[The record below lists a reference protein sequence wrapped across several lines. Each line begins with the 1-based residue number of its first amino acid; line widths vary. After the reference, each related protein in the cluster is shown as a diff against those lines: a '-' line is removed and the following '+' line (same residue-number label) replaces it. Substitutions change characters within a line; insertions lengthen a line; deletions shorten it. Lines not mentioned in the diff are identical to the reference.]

1 MMPEVGGRVGA
12 WMAWAVGVVMRVW
25 VWAVVAAFLAMGQQ
39 ALAET
44 RVALVVGNS
53 AYSSAPAL
61 SNPLNDARDMS
72 AALKA
77 AGFTVVE
84 ALDADRRKFDGAL
97 RAFADQLGK
106 ADVAVFFYAGH
117 GIQVGQQN
125 YLVPVDA
132 KLERERD
139 LEFEA
144 VQLDFVMRQLEI
156 DREGKTTI
164 VFLDACRDN
173 PFARNLARS
182 MGTRG
187 TSVGRGL
194 AAAATGLGTFIAYS
208 TQPGNVALDGDGR
221 NSPFTSA
228 LVRHMGD
235 KGRNLPA
242 TLIEVRKDVVA
253 ATGGKQVPW
262 DHSAMTGEFFFTGGA
277 SSPSPGTIAAAPK
290 GTDVDVA
297 ALQER
302 LRKLEDEA
310 KKREMAAAKPAL
322 PVNVG
327 PRVRINSKPV
337 ATMTIAENTRID
349 GIKIREGRQPSPSAC
364 RDACEAEPDCAGFQ
378 HGRRMPVMGMCQ
390 LFARIDAQSE
400 DQAWRSG
407 VRPDAVPQGPEVAEP
422 VASRKIAAKI
432 GVPMSRKEQGF
443 EIYEGVSV
451 MGDQIKMSSA
461 DSPSG
466 CRAVCRNTP
475 GCAAAV
481 YNDFFKGKNV
491 ACQVYGEINSVMKTP
506 SSIIMVRGD

>member
-1 MMPEVGGRVGA
+1 M
-12 WMAWAVGVVMRVW
+12 
-25 VWAVVAAFLAMGQQ
+25 AVVAVFVTLGVCEAR
-39 ALAET
+39 AET
-44 RVALVVGNS
+44 RVALVIGNS
-53 AYSSAPAL
+53 AYQAAPAL
-61 SNPLNDARDMS
+61 TNPLNDARDMS
-72 AALKA
+72 TALKA

-117 GIQVGQQN
+117 GMQVGQQN
-125 YLVPVDA
+125 YLIPVDA

-144 VQLDFVMRQLEI
+144 VQLDFVLRQLEI

-173 PFARNLARS
+173 PFARNLSRS

-228 LVRHMGD
+228 LVRHMAD

-242 TLIEVRKDVVA
+242 TLIEVRKDVVG

-262 DHSAMTGEFFFTGGA
+262 DHSAMTGEFFFAGEAAGVSQGSIA
-277 SSPSPGTIAAAPK
+277 VAPNGTA
-290 GTDVDVA
+290 VDVA

-302 LRKLEDEA
+302 LRKLEDDA
-310 KKREMAAAKPAL
+310 KKRDAAGAAKPVATVVP
-322 PVNVG
+322 PVT
-327 PRVRINSKPV
+327 PRSKPN
-337 ATMTIAENTRID
+337 ATMTIAENVRID
-349 GIKIREGRQPSPSAC
+349 GIKIKEERQPNPNAC
-364 RDACEAEPDCAGFQ
+364 RDACEADPDCAGFQ
-378 HGRRMPVMGMCQ
+378 HGRRNPVMGQCQ
-390 LFARIDAQSE
+390 LYARVDARYE
-400 DQAWRSG
+400 DQSWRSG
-407 VRPDAVPQGPEVAEP
+407 VRPDAVPQPPEGMDLA
-422 VASRKIAAKI
+422 ASRKIAAKI
-432 GVPMSRKEQGF
+432 GMPVSRKEQGF
-443 EIYEGVSV
+443 EIYDGVAV

-461 DSPSG
+461 DSPAG

-475 GCAAAV
+475 GCAAAT
-481 YNDFFKGKNV
+481 YNDFFRGKNV
-491 ACQVYGEINSVMKTP
+491 ACQVYREINSVMKTP
-506 SSIIMVRGD
+506 SSMIMVRGE

>member
-1 MMPEVGGRVGA
+1 MNTVRCRSALERLGCG
-12 WMAWAVGVVMRVW
+12 MRVW
-25 VWAVVAAFLAMGQQ
+25 LMALVAALLALGLSD
-39 ALAET
+39 ARAET

-53 AYSSAPAL
+53 GYQSAPPL
-61 SNPLNDARDMS
+61 TNPINDARDMS

-84 ALDADRRKFDGAL
+84 ALDADRSKFDGAL
-97 RAFADQLGK
+97 RAFADHLGK

-117 GIQVGQQN
+117 GMQVGQQN
-125 YLVPVDA
+125 YLIPVDA

-144 VQLDFVMRQLEI
+144 VQLDFVLRQLEI

-164 VFLDACRDN
+164 IFLDACRDN

-228 LVRHMGD
+228 LVRHIGD

-242 TLIEVRKDVVA
+242 TLIEVRKDVVG

-262 DHSAMTGEFFFTGGA
+262 DHSAMTGEFFFAGGA
-277 SSPSPGTIAAAPK
+277 AGASQGSIAVAPNGTE
-290 GTDVDVA
+290 VDVA

-302 LRKLEDEA
+302 LRKLEDDA
-310 KKREMAAAKPAL
+310 KKRDAAAAAKPAPPTL
-322 PVNVG
+322 PPVIPPVIS
-327 PRVRINSKPV
+327 RAKPA
-337 ATMTIAENTRID
+337 ATMTIAENIRID
-349 GIKIREGRQPSPSAC
+349 GIKIREERQPNPAAC

-378 HGRRMPVMGMCQ
+378 HGRRSPVMGQCQ
-390 LFARIDAQSE
+390 LYARVDARYE
-400 DQAWRSG
+400 DQSWRSG
-407 VRPDAVPQGPEVAEP
+407 VRPDALPQPPEGMDP
-422 VASRKIAAKI
+422 LASRKIAAKI
-432 GVPMSRKEQGF
+432 GMPMTRKEQGF
-443 EIYEGVSV
+443 EIYERVSV
-451 MGDQIKMSSA
+451 MGEQIKMSSA
-461 DSPSG
+461 DSPAG

-475 GCAAAV
+475 GCAAAT
-481 YNDFFKGKNV
+481 YNDFFRGKNV
-491 ACQVYGEINSVMKTP
+491 ACQVYREINSVMKTP
-506 SSIIMVRGD
+506 SSMIMVRGE